1 MGSVVLTKSGG
12 DSVVPYHWKT
22 GLTQTGDQQTTG
34 LWIISYYRL
43 YQGLTNAHLWGGVAL
58 TLVLIESRSPW
69 SCHEPEFKKALLPL
83 FHILHPPGI
92 IMNFGI
98 IIIFMAEYGEY
109 GHKIMH
115 QKRCV
120 DVYRWACAI
129 FSIILQGT
137 WDSAKVVQTGEFE
150 DMECD
155 LVRPFHFLVLT

>member
-1 MGSVVLTKSGG
+1 M
-12 DSVVPYHWKT
+12 
-22 GLTQTGDQQTTG
+22 
-34 LWIISYYRL
+34 
-43 YQGLTNAHLWGGVAL
+43 GGVAL

-155 LVRPFHFLVLT
+155 LVRPFHFLVLTWNTGLPLLVVRWYAALGTRLWELAETFLVIQWLASSQT